1 MFWQLQ
7 TNNSINTSAK
17 ACSQD
22 TVLALPE
29 SFSKL
34 IYKEVFEI
42 IMYIISSVLV
52 YIATYH
58 LQQCC
63 IYVTMHILHKRDHNI
78 IIIMFPY
85 SQYTHINLMAQ
96 QCEFLIGKSG
106 FLFLKKQSLLESE
119 DWLDVLITERAGRHY
134 ISPLRYHITQLCTKV
149 PYFNFINRQ

>member
-58 LQQCC
+58 L
-63 IYVTMHILHKRDHNI
+63 
-78 IIIMFPY
+78 
-85 SQYTHINLMAQ
+85 
-96 QCEFLIGKSG
+96 
-106 FLFLKKQSLLESE
+106 
-119 DWLDVLITERAGRHY
+119 
-134 ISPLRYHITQLCTKV
+134 
-149 PYFNFINRQ
+149 